1 MNSVLSLQKRVL
13 SGKRV
18 LSAEGRED
26 SWQFAVGSGQG
37 REVLSDGKESAEC

>member
-26 SWQFAVGSGQG
+26 SWQFAVGSWQE
-37 REVLSDGKESAEC
+37 RKISAEV